1 MNDCKKIRRLL
12 AVQPTNWST
21 NEQALVKAH
30 LGTCPDCATLA
41 QVYAEQDR
49 LIRSLP
55 RAGLTPA
62 QRGQFLSQIHQ
73 ERKRH
78 KMLRKPLAILGM
90 VAAALVFVALGLGVQ
105 ALLKN
110 SQATPAAPVTQPP
123 TVEATQPPM
132 AVATLHQQYTLQA
145 TQSSTAVA
153 TPQEPPTAIPEFIFI
168 WPVEGHITQPYSPEH
183 YAIDIAAEEGTP
195 VVAAAAGTVVA
206 AEWDDR
212 CGNLVALDHGDGLI
226 TRYTHLLDYQVAVG
240 DQVDQGQQIGRVGS
254 TGEST
259 GPHLHFELIIKIDP
273 TPLLNGTGS
282 LMLKE

>member
-12 AVQPTNWST
+12 AVQPTSWST
-21 NEQALVKAH
+21 SEQALVKAH
-30 LGTCPDCATLA
+30 LGTCPDCTALA

-78 KMLRKPLAILGM
+78 KMLSKPLAILGT
-90 VAAALVFVALGLGVQ
+90 VAAALVFVALGFGVQ
-105 ALLKN
+105 ALLES
-110 SQATPAAPVTQPP
+110 SQVTPAAPVAQPSAVEPTQLP
-123 TVEATQPPM
+123 TA
-132 AVATLHQQYTLQA
+132 QA
-145 TQSSTAVA
+145 TQLPTAVA
-153 TPQEPPTAIPEFIFI
+153 TPQKSPAAIPEFIFI
-168 WPVEGHITQPYSPEH
+168 WPVEGHITQPYSSEH

-195 VVAAAAGTVVA
+195 VMAAASGTVVT

-212 CGNLVALDHGDGLI
+212 CGNLVALSHGDGLI

-259 GPHLHFELIIKIDP
+259 GPHLHFEIILKIDP
-273 TPLLNGTGS
+273 APLLNKPGDLTPT
-282 LMLKE
+282 E

>member
-1 MNDCKKIRRLL
+1 MSNCRRIRRLL
-12 AVQPTNWST
+12 AVRPTDRSAS
-21 NEQALVKAH
+21 EQALIETH
-30 LGTCPDCATLA
+30 LGTCPDCTALA
-41 QVYAEQDR
+41 QIYAEQNR

-62 QRGQFLSQIHQ
+62 QRGQFLSKIHQ

-78 KMLRKPLAILGM
+78 KMLSKPLAILGT

-105 ALLKN
+105 ALLGS
-110 SQATPAAPVTQPP
+110 SQSIPATSITQPPAAQATQPP
-123 TVEATQPPM
+123 TAVPTPNQKRLDYYLQITQSPT
-132 AVATLHQQYTLQA
+132 ATLDL
-145 TQSSTAVA
+145 V
-153 TPQEPPTAIPEFIFI
+153 

-206 AEWDDR
+206 AEWADR
-212 CGNLVALDHGDGLI
+212 HGNLVAIDHGGGLI

-259 GPHLHFELIIKIDP
+259 GPHLHFELILKIDP
-273 TPLLNGTGS
+273 TPLLNKTGD
-282 LMLKE
+282 LIPPE

>member
-1 MNDCKKIRRLL
+1 MSNCRKIRRLL
-12 AVQPTNWST
+12 AVQPTNRSID
-21 NEQALVKAH
+21 EQALIEAH
-30 LGTCPDCATLA
+30 LGTCPNCSALD

-78 KMLRKPLAILGM
+78 KMLRKPLAILGT
-90 VAAALVFVALGLGVQ
+90 VAAALVFVAMGLGVQ
-105 ALLKN
+105 ALLGS
-110 SQATPAAPVTQPP
+110 SQATPAASITQPP
-123 TVEATQPPM
+123 PAKATQSPM
-132 AVATLHQQYTLQA
+132 AVATLHQQYTMQA
-145 TQSSTAVA
+145 TQPPTAVA
-153 TPQEPPTAIPEFIFI
+153 TPQEPPTSTLDLV
-168 WPVEGHITQPYSPEH
+168 WPVEGHITQPYSSEH
-183 YAIDIAAEEGTP
+183 YGIDIAAEEGTP
-195 VVAAAAGTVVA
+195 VVAAASGTVAA
-206 AEWDDR
+206 AEWADR
-212 CGNLVALDHGDGLI
+212 HGNLVAINHGDGLI

-259 GPHLHFELIIKIDP
+259 GPHLHFEVILKIDP